1 MVGEMVGET
10 LEDLKTSIAKAH
22 DALRR
27 ELAKLRTG
35 RAHPS
40 ILESIRVEAYG
51 SPTPISQ
58 LATVNVPEARLL
70 TIKAWDKSQVK
81 AIEKALV
88 QSPLGLTPQT
98 DGDLIRVPMPAL
110 SEERRKELVKLA
122 KRYGE
127 DSKVIVRKARH
138 DAKELI
144 ESLVKDKE
152 IGEDDGERA
161 QKEVEDL
168 IQRATAEV
176 DQIVSRKEKDILEV

>member
-1 MVGEMVGET
+1 MIDET
-10 LEDLKTSIAKAH
+10 LEDLKGSIAKAH
-22 DALRR
+22 EALKR

-40 ILESIRVEAYG
+40 LLESIRVDAYG
-51 SPTPISQ
+51 SPMPIAQ
-58 LATVNVPEARLL
+58 LATINVPEARML
-70 TIKAWDKSQVK
+70 TIKPWDKSQIK

-88 QSPLGLTPQT
+88 QSPLGLTPQN
-98 DGDLIRVPMPAL
+98 DGDLIRVPLPPL

-122 KRYGE
+122 KRAGE
-127 DSKVIVRKARH
+127 DSKVVIRKARH

-144 ESLVKDKE
+144 ESLVDDKD

-161 QKEVEDL
+161 KKEIEDQ

-176 DQIVSRKEKDILEV
+176 DQIVARKEKDILEV